1 VYLFKTIKNL
11 QRYLLACKNRNES
24 IGFVPTMGAL
34 HEGHISLLAFAQQ
47 HCTLTVCSIFVNPTQ
62 FNEKE
67 DFDKYPRTTEA
78 DIALLEQNGCKVLFL
93 PDVEEIYPH
102 PDNPAPVFDFGYLD
116 KPMEGAHRPGHFN
129 GVAQVVT
136 RLLQIVQ
143 PHHLF
148 MGQKDYQ
155 QYKIIDK
162 MLQITQSPVVLHMC
176 PTLREPSGLAM
187 SSRNIRLSPKER
199 EQAAHIYRALL
210 LVQQSM
216 EVLPP
221 KQARMAALNYLEQHI
236 QNAQPE
242 YLEIVNAHTLERVQ
256 HWKDAAQTVVCTA
269 VRVGNVRLIDN
280 LLLPPQTT

>member
-1 VYLFKTIKNL
+1 MYLFKTVKNL
-11 QRYLLACKNRNES
+11 QHYLFASKNRGES

-34 HEGHISLLAFAQQ
+34 HQGHISLLAFAQK
-47 HCTLTVCSIFVNPTQ
+47 HCSLTVCSIFVNPTQ

-78 DIALLEQNGCKVLFL
+78 DIALLEANGCHVLFL
-93 PDVEEIYPH
+93 PDVQEIYPH
-102 PDNPAPVFDFGYLD
+102 PDEPAPVFDFGYLD

-129 GVAQVVT
+129 GVAQVVN

-155 QYKIIDK
+155 QYKIIEK
-162 MLQITQSPVVLHMC
+162 MLHLTHSSVTLHMC

-187 SSRNIRLSPKER
+187 SSRNTRLNPKER
-199 EQAAHIYRALL
+199 EQAAHIYHALL
-210 LVQQSM
+210 LVQQNM
-216 EVLPP
+216 ALLPP
-221 KQARMAALNYLEQHI
+221 QQARMAALNYLEQHLPD
-236 QNAQPE
+236 ARPE
-242 YLEIVNAHTLERVQ
+242 YLDIVNAHTLEPVQ
-256 HWKDAAQTVVCTA
+256 HWADAAQTVVCTA

-280 LLLPPQTT
+280 LLLPGKTT